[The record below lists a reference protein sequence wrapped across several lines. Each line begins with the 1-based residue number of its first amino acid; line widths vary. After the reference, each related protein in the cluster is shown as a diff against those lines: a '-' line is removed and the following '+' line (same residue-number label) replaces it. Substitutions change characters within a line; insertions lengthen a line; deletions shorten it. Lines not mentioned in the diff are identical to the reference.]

1 MGRAFEFR
9 KERKMKR
16 WSKMAKV
23 FSRLGKDIVI
33 AIKEGGPDVDSNSKL
48 RAVIQNCRSANMPKD
63 NIDRAIK
70 KASDKDTADYK
81 EVTFEGYAPH
91 GIAIL
96 VETATDNN
104 QRTVANVRSYF
115 SKCNGNLAT
124 SGSVSFMFD
133 RKCHFKIPNDGVE
146 DIEEF
151 ELDMIDYGLD
161 EAFVDDEDN
170 TIMIYG
176 AFTDYGSLQSGIEE
190 KGFEILSS
198 GFEQIPQNTK
208 SLDEEQVKD
217 VEKLLD
223 KLEEDDDV
231 MYVYHNMV

>member
-33 AIKEGGPDVDSNSKL
+33 AIKEGGPDAESNSKL

-161 EAFVDDEDN
+161 EAFVDEEDN

-176 AFTDYGSLQSGIEE
+176 AFADYGSLQSGIEE

-208 SLDEEQVKD
+208 ALDEEQVKD

-223 KLEEDDDV
+223 KLEDDDDV